1 MNWTNPWPIL
11 GIAPTRDQTAIRR
24 AYAARLK
31 VTNPED
37 DAEGFQALRAAYD
50 NARRIA
56 EHMHDDEDADL
67 EDPYDDEEARADE
80 DADAAF
86 AASRPVGPSPEAEAP
101 LPDFGPSAGL
111 EPTGAERPWGAAREA
126 TEHVTRGEL
135 DALNA
140 DLARL
145 AEIIHAA
152 TVDRDAAR
160 QALRAV
166 LVSPALDSMDIRE
179 QAEHRIGTLI
189 LNGGLGA
196 AVLIDPSSQA
206 FGWDTERVGARSPL
220 GHAVQARRDDLTYL
234 LTIQSPGSEL
244 HGVWKALSEK
254 PTGLRLVWNRLT
266 VGLPGQVRR
275 VLETVYQQHR
285 SLIDA
290 FDPDALAWWQKRL
303 EGAWFGPL
311 MVWTTVV
318 APLFLTPIL
327 VGADLFGKDK
337 GGAFAIAYPTL
348 LGSVLALL
356 GGLLGVLRLQGLW
369 REQREYQAT
378 RWETLGWAPLALAGL
393 AGAALAPAAGPFFA
407 VAGAVALVWSMV
419 TATTYQATRMVETTW
434 SFPASWFPYIQ
445 IPFTAPVWLLR
456 TFGLLA
462 LYIFLIWSLEAPL
475 AGAWSALALPVTA
488 AGLAFVAGHERL
500 QDEWR
505 ELDGRI
511 KLGVLVAAL
520 VAVAALPFGLWAASP
535 GVELAPLGIA
545 AVTMIVLGERVLSLG
560 APPSVA
566 RDQLYHLGWLPAVVA
581 AVLADEGARHG
592 NAALLFLGI
601 WLLAGAAAGLLAELR
616 RVRWEQAPAYA

>member
-37 DAEGFQALRAAYD
+37 DAEGFQALRAAYE
-50 NARRIA
+50 NARRMA
-56 EHMHDDEDADL
+56 EHMRDDEDEDL
-67 EDPYDDEEARADE
+67 DDAYEDE
-80 DADAAF
+80 DVDAGF
-86 AASRPVGPSPEAEAP
+86 AASQPVGPPPEAEAP

-111 EPTGAERPWGAAREA
+111 EPAGAERPWGAAREA
-126 TEHVTRGEL
+126 TEYVTRDEL

-145 AEIIHAA
+145 AEVIQAA

-166 LVSPALDSMDIRE
+166 LASPALDSMDIRE

-244 HGVWKALSEK
+244 HGAWKALSEK
-254 PTGLRLVWNRLT
+254 PTGLRLLWNRLT

-275 VLETVYQQHR
+275 VLESIYQQHR
-285 SLIDA
+285 SVIDA

-311 MVWTTVV
+311 MAWTTVV

-327 VGADLFGKDK
+327 VGYDLFGEDK
-337 GGAFAIAYPTL
+337 RGAFAIAYPTL

-356 GGLLGVLRLQGLW
+356 GSLLGVLRLQGLW

-393 AGAALAPAAGPFFA
+393 AGAALAPGAGAFFA
-407 VAGAVALVWSMV
+407 VAGVVALVWAMV
-419 TATTYQATRMVETTW
+419 TATTYQATRMVETVW
-434 SFPASWFPYIQ
+434 SFPASWFPYLQ
-445 IPFTAPVWLLR
+445 VPFTAPVWLLR
-456 TFGLLA
+456 TFGLLTVY
-462 LYIFLIWSLEAPL
+462 LFLMSLRETSPHP
-475 AGAWSALALPVTA
+475 AWAALALPTTA
-488 AGLAFVAGHERL
+488 AAMAFVAGHERL

-511 KLGVLVAAL
+511 KLGVLVGAL
-520 VAVAALPFGLWAASP
+520 LVIAALPYGLWATAPDVS
-535 GVELAPLGIA
+535 LAPLGFVPVVA
-545 AVTMIVLGERVLSLG
+545 IVLGERVLSLG
-560 APPSVA
+560 SPPSVW
-566 RDQLYHLGWLPAVVA
+566 RDQLYHLGWLPAGFIA
-581 AVLADEGARHG
+581 IMADETARQG

-601 WLLAGAAAGLLAELR
+601 WLLAGAAAGILAELR
-616 RVRWEQAPAYA
+616 RVRWERAPAYA